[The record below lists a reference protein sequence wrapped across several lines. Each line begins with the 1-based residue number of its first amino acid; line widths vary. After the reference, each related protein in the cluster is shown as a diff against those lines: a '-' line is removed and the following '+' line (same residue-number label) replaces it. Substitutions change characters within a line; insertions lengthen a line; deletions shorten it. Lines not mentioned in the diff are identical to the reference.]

1 MLYIYIIYIKS
12 ICFYNNWSFQ
22 DLHVLTQ
29 ENEEILKTLQ
39 ARQEFFVICYQDQQR
54 FTAEVQHAEQ
64 QNQMNLQQ
72 EFTRQKQ
79 KFDNKLNSE
88 AANILAMRQKLFSK
102 LSDSFHKLQKVQQ
115 HILDLKLGAVSW
127 N

>member
-1 MLYIYIIYIKS
+1 
-12 ICFYNNWSFQ
+12 
-22 DLHVLTQ
+22 
-29 ENEEILKTLQ
+29 
-39 ARQEFFVICYQDQQR
+39 
-54 FTAEVQHAEQ
+54 
-64 QNQMNLQQ
+64 MNLQQ

-88 AANILAMRQKLFSK
+88 AANIFAMRQKLFLK

>member
-1 MLYIYIIYIKS
+1 MI
-12 ICFYNNWSFQ
+12 
-22 DLHVLTQ
+22 
-29 ENEEILKTLQ
+29 
-39 ARQEFFVICYQDQQR
+39 RYQDQQR
-54 FTAEVQHAEQ
+54 FIAEVQHAEQ

-88 AANILAMRQKLFSK
+88 AANILEMRQKLFLK

-115 HILDLKLGAVSW
+115 HILDRKLGAVS
-127 N
+127 